1 MPSIAPVPV
10 APEEMEHAP
19 PVPLENPNAIM
30 HPIVTRDD
38 WKGVPLKN
46 VGNTCYLT
54 AAANGLLSIQCI
66 RNGLGTLEDNQQNV
80 IPRGK
85 ILNE

>member
-1 MPSIAPVPV
+1 
-10 APEEMEHAP
+10 MEHAP

-30 HPIVTRDD
+30 HPIVTTDD
-38 WKGVPLKN
+38 WKGVPLEN

-66 RNGLGTLEDNQQNV
+66 RNGLDTLEENQKND
-80 IPRGK
+80 ITKG
-85 ILNE
+85 IMLNE

>member
-1 MPSIAPVPV
+1 
-10 APEEMEHAP
+10 MEHAP

-38 WKGVPLKN
+38 WKGVPLRN

-66 RNGLGTLEDNQQNV
+66 RNGLDTLEEIQKND
-80 IPRGK
+80 ITKG
-85 ILNE
+85 IMLNE